1 MNGLPSAFTRRRF
14 TQLAAITV
22 GTLALGACA
31 SETNNAPVSSSN
43 EASDDE
49 ASIGE
54 QKTDQS
60 FDQQEGHQNEADTP
74 ADPAE
79 QARAI
84 AKERVQNMSL
94 AQKVA
99 QLFVVAP
106 EALVPEAL
114 VEGVSPVTQAAE
126 IGQAMVV
133 DYPVGGF
140 VYFAPNIVSPD
151 QTTSLLSGTSQLF
164 AESENVL
171 PFLCV
176 DEEGGSVARIAG
188 NEAFGVQDVGDA
200 ADIGA
205 RDDAAAAKQAAE
217 FIAEYASSLG
227 FNCDFAPVADVVDPL
242 VSDTMLLRSFSSD
255 PAVAS
260 EMVRAQVEGFREKNL
275 VSCAKHF
282 PGIGSAAG
290 DSHDD
295 LITTGHTLD
304 DMREVDL
311 VPFEAAVDAG
321 VPMIMVGH
329 LNMLAVTGED
339 VPASLSPTVVQGL
352 LRESL
357 HFEDIVIADSLAMGA
372 VANYYTSDQAAVAA
386 LCAGCDMLLM
396 PENFQAAYQ
405 GIIDAVLSGVIS
417 EDRIVESVVR
427 ILSIKQRYFDAIG

>member
-171 PFLCV
+171 PL
-176 DEEGGSVARIAG
+176 
-188 NEAFGVQDVGDA
+188 
-200 ADIGA
+200 
-205 RDDAAAAKQAAE
+205 QAMRR
-217 FIAEYASSLG
+217 LG
-227 FNCDFAPVADVVDPL
+227 FKMLETPQTLGHA
-242 VSDTMLLRSFSSD
+242 TMLLQRNKQ
-255 PAVAS
+255 P
-260 EMVRAQVEGFREKNL
+260 N
-275 VSCAKHF
+275 
-282 PGIGSAAG
+282 
-290 DSHDD
+290 
-295 LITTGHTLD
+295 
-304 DMREVDL
+304 
-311 VPFEAAVDAG
+311 
-321 VPMIMVGH
+321 
-329 LNMLAVTGED
+329 
-339 VPASLSPTVVQGL
+339 L
-352 LRESL
+352 LRSTLLRLALIAISHQSL
-357 HFEDIVIADSLAMGA
+357 MWLTHLYLTRCCCVR
-372 VANYYTSDQAAVAA
+372 
-386 LCAGCDMLLM
+386 
-396 PENFQAAYQ
+396 FQATLPWRQ
-405 GIIDAVLSGVIS
+405 RWCVL
-417 EDRIVESVVR
+417 R
-427 ILSIKQRYFDAIG
+427 